1 MKKGM
6 LKFLSMAFTLV
17 LFAGCNNAIKLDS
30 DKSSDSKDQSVAY
43 GTLKVVNSD
52 SSRALEIS
60 ELKFAEVSVS
70 GEGIEP
76 GSVETVK
83 ANITGGI
90 GSFKVEKVPVGKN
103 RVVTVQAFDT
113 SSSKMEGVR
122 LRAIVDVE
130 EGENTV
136 TVNWASTA
144 LGNVFAYLDERGVAI
159 SSISD
164 SDKAALTAAIDT
176 SKHSSLINAS
186 SIAADYDASGA
197 AGLKTK
203 DKYVFKSASLKFT
216 YTPPMSGYKAQVTDP
231 CSSVTACVAG
241 ENQVVGIAPG
251 VWNVFIYNAD
261 GSVVKSAPLKVFAS
275 GEVTDIGS
283 LDPIVLTDIVVHTKP
298 YKYMHYWATG
308 QNGKSVQLKDEGNG
322 WYGWTFENTK
332 TINLLFATSNIVNND
347 WSGKTGDMSRTDC
360 GEYWYYEGKW
370 YNSNPEDSV
379 APVLQ
384 SFICNSTGTLT
395 GDVIFTVSATDNLSL
410 KSATIKVDG
419 SIVENIDLSGISS
432 SESYVWDSAS
442 VKNGSHTVTCFVTDE
457 AGLTSE
463 EKSVSVTTQNTNKVP
478 VAVITGGAKATPS
491 ATKVY
496 SGTSSYD
503 ANGSVVGYKWTVTGA
518 ATISGSDT
526 GSSVNVK
533 FNDSVGSTATVK
545 LVVTDDEGASSAE
558 VTKEV
563 TISNATTDFR
573 EETIYFL
580 MTTRFYDGDKSNNR
594 YCWDDESCFKS
605 ETLGDPGWRGD
616 FKGLIEKLDYIKA
629 LGFSAI
635 WITPVVENAS
645 GLDYHGYHA
654 FDFSRVDPRYES
666 AGATYQDL
674 IDACHAKGIKVIQD
688 IVLNHTGNF
697 GERNILPIMKKEYN
711 KDDGVH
717 SVSAVPDH
725 DSKDIYGKSAY
736 TKLSAGAKKQG
747 FNTYEDIEKSS
758 LDSSRKG
765 EALYQSR
772 LMTMKDDSIDTAA
785 DGMLYHHYGNFQW
798 ESYYVQEGQMA
809 GDCVDLNTENP
820 KVAEYLRNC
829 YINYINMGVDGF
841 RIDTMK
847 HISRLTMN
855 REFIPQFKEAGG
867 EGFFMF
873 GEGCVL
879 RNEVWNAGMPG
890 ISIPFY
896 TWKANSNKADSA
908 YSWGSSATDAAANLA
923 MAKTHFDDNTTGVQL
938 TSNNHL
944 LNGNNYRTPD
954 YSKASGLH
962 MIDFYMHHKFGSAG
976 SAYSVASEE
985 DRYFNDAT
993 YNVTYVDSHDYGPNE
1008 GGYLYRRFSGGTQAW
1023 ASNLN
1028 LMFTFRG
1035 IPCVYYGSEIEFQKD
1050 MQIEPYTNGN
1060 KVPYAQS
1067 GRAYFGDHIEGT
1079 VEASDYGKYTAS
1091 GKVKETLDYP
1101 LAQHIISLNKIRRA
1115 VPALQKG
1122 QYSTEGCNGNIAF
1135 KRRYTGDGVDSFVL
1149 VAINGG
1155 ATFSNVPNGTY
1166 VDLVT
1171 GDKKSGT
1178 TISTGSIGEGNLRVY
1193 VLQNDTAT
1201 ANGATGK
1208 IITTGAYLK

>member
-6 LKFLSMAFTLV
+6 LKFVLAVFSLV
-17 LFAGCNNAIKLDS
+17 LFAGCENAIQLNSQKKADS
-30 DKSSDSKDQSVAY
+30 DGQKY
-43 GTLKVVNSD
+43 GSLTVVNSG
-52 SSRALEIS
+52 RQLVVE
-60 ELKFAEVSVS
+60 ELKFASIVVS
-70 GEGIEP
+70 GAGIEVGKEP
-76 GSVETVK
+76 SASTNINNGAGVFTVER
-83 ANITGGI
+83 I
-90 GSFKVEKVPVGKN
+90 PVGKN
-103 RVVTVQAFDT
+103 RVVTVQALDAD
-113 SSSKMEGVR
+113 KAKLGGVR
-122 LRAIVDVE
+122 MRAVVNIN
-130 EGENTV
+130 EGENNV
-136 TVNWASTA
+136 EVNWGTTA
-144 LGNVFAYLDERGVAI
+144 LGNVLSSLMNYGVDI
-159 SSISD
+159 SAISD
-164 SDKAALTAAIDT
+164 SDMTAIKNAIDT
-176 SKHSSLINAS
+176 TKHATLIDAAG
-186 SIAADYDASGA
+186 IAADYAKGVANLKVKAS
-197 AGLKTK
+197 
-203 DKYVFKSASLKFT
+203 YVLEPAKLTFS
-216 YTPPMSGYKAQVTDP
+216 YTPPESGYVVQISDP
-231 CSSVTACVAG
+231 ISKKVSVVSGAN
-241 ENQVVGIAPG
+241 EISDIAPG
-251 VWNVFIYNAD
+251 VWNVSIMNAS
-261 GSVVKSAPLKVFAS
+261 GSVVKSAPLKVFES
-275 GEVTDIGS
+275 GKTTDIGS
-283 LDPIVLTDIVVHTKP
+283 LDPMVWTDIVVHAKS
-298 YKYMHYWATG
+298 YKYIWYWP
-308 QNGKSVQLKDEGNG
+308 NGADGKLGTLKDEGNG
-322 WYGWTFENTK
+322 WYGYTFENTSS
-332 TINLLFATSNIVNND
+332 INVIFRPNGGND
-347 WSGKTGDMSRTDC
+347 WSGQTDDLSITEC
-360 GEYWYYEGKW
+360 GEYWYHEGNFVT
-370 YNSNPEDSV
+370 YNPEDSV
-379 APVLQ
+379 PPVLV
-384 SFICNSTGTLT
+384 SFDSDASGTVT
-395 GDVIFTVSATDNLSL
+395 GDVVFTIKATDNASL
-410 KSATIKVDG
+410 KTAVIKVDG
-419 SIVENIDLSGISS
+419 SIVENIDLSGTSS

-463 EKSVSVTTQNTNKVP
+463 EKSVSVTTQNANKAP

-503 ANGSVVGYKWTVTGA
+503 ANGSVVGYKWIVTGA
-518 ATISGSDT
+518 ATIIGSDT

-697 GERNILPIMKKEYN
+697 GERNILPIMKKEYD

-923 MAKTHFDDNTTGVQL
+923 MAKTHFDDNTTVVQL

-1008 GGYLYRRFSGGTQAW
+1008 GGYLYMRYSGGTQEW

-1035 IPCVYYGSEIEFQKD
+1035 IPCVYYGSEIEFQKN

-1079 VEASDYGKYTAS
+1079 VQASDYGKYTAS
-1091 GKVKETLDYP
+1091 GKVKETLEYP

-1155 ATFSNVPNGTY
+1155 ATFSNVPDGTY